1 MQIHIGVQLKIATSC
16 LLQLDQTGCQ
26 AAIWQIAVKRRR
38 SSIAQQKYGEICD
51 RAPACH
57 MHMHCAVRLNATCN
71 ALLQV
76 DDTNFKAS
84 LGQNALDAMEVII
97 KRSKSV
103 AASVARNRQ
112 ANGGL
117 AALTQDVLQVSNAE
131 RGCNPNEAEPPLV
144 QLISS
149 RITEW
154 TNPI

>member
-26 AAIWQIAVKRRR
+26 AAIWQIAVKQRRF
-38 SSIAQQKYGEICD
+38 SIAQQKYGEICD

-76 DDTNFKAS
+76 DDTNLKAS